1 MLVVEVLSPS
11 TAAKDRNLK
20 MALYEI
26 EQVKYYLIVDPQ
38 FKKIE
43 IYQIKDKRYQ
53 PVSINPDH
61 FNFIR

>member
-1 MLVVEVLSPS
+1 VLVVEVLSPS

-38 FKKIE
+38 FKKIRNLSN
-43 IYQIKDKRYQ
+43 KR
-53 PVSINPDH
+53 
-61 FNFIR
+61 